1 MANVGSL
8 TIQMAADLAKLQS
21 DMGKA
26 TQIVEKFASNAKK
39 ILGVIGVGISLNY
52 LKNLANTALDAGDK
66 LADLTV
72 KTGLSVEM
80 LQDLELAAK
89 MTDIPLEKMTM
100 TMTKLQIA
108 VSDALA
114 GQGKAMGVLSKMGI
128 DPKSLK
134 DADQLLG
141 AVLDKISKM
150 NDTGALADAAKL
162 VGGKQASSLVL
173 LADAYTRA
181 RDIMKSFGLALD
193 GLDTAKL
200 SEASDIMKALGHYTD
215 LATRQIMVGM
225 TPALVGIINWLMKLG
240 EGGENAKDKW
250 QSFGKVIGDV
260 MITAIQW
267 TIKAIAEVKILINE
281 LESIGRRTSIKSFM
295 GVSYLSIAE
304 ENEWERNERQ
314 AQNER
319 LRKRAKIEADSIRI
333 AEGSI
338 IPTKK
343 SRKLGAA
350 GLDESSLKKL
360 QDEEEK
366 RLKRIGDAVLE
377 SQKVINDI
385 KKEELDIIIKK
396 IELTKQMDSVLSE
409 QAIIEAE
416 IYNIGKLDKEQL
428 SIEQIRYENSKKQLE
443 LDKES
448 INQKLYSTLTQ
459 QTERDQ
465 LISMLKLLEQKG
477 VLLDKN
483 FDKYQKERDLQLKL
497 KYDAITGMQ
506 SGLSKLQ
513 EEYES
518 QGRQMESFTIS
529 TFKTM
534 EDAILDF
541 TSGTEFSFKNMV
553 ISINRELQR
562 ILLQQLLFAPLA
574 KSLGQFTSS
583 YGGGGL
589 LSGFG
594 GMLSTIGGGGNW
606 QSAWDIFS
614 LGGNDAVLGM
624 LAKGGVIN
632 RGNLQKF
639 AGGGIFHTPKLFPM
653 ANGNIG
659 MLGEAGPEAVMPLTR
674 GPDGKLGVSSSNNSQ
689 PVNINIYANDA
700 KSFDEMVRRNPESI
714 TSIISKALKGN
725 GQLRHDIRNT
735 R

>member
-1 MANVGSL
+1 MATQIGQVIIGMAANVANL
-8 TIQMAADLAKLQS
+8 QKDL
-21 DMGKA
+21 GKA

-295 GVSYLSIAE
+295 GVSYLSIA
-304 ENEWERNERQ
+304 
-314 AQNER
+314 
-319 LRKRAKIEADSIRI
+319 
-333 AEGSI
+333 
-338 IPTKK
+338 
-343 SRKLGAA
+343 
-350 GLDESSLKKL
+350 
-360 QDEEEK
+360 
-366 RLKRIGDAVLE
+366 
-377 SQKVINDI
+377 KV
-385 KKEELDIIIKK
+385 
-396 IELTKQMDSVLSE
+396 S
-409 QAIIEAE
+409 
-416 IYNIGKLDKEQL
+416 
-428 SIEQIRYENSKKQLE
+428 
-443 LDKES
+443 
-448 INQKLYSTLTQ
+448 
-459 QTERDQ
+459 
-465 LISMLKLLEQKG
+465 
-477 VLLDKN
+477 
-483 FDKYQKERDLQLKL
+483 
-497 KYDAITGMQ
+497 
-506 SGLSKLQ
+506 
-513 EEYES
+513 
-518 QGRQMESFTIS
+518 
-529 TFKTM
+529 
-534 EDAILDF
+534 
-541 TSGTEFSFKNMV
+541 
-553 ISINRELQR
+553 
-562 ILLQQLLFAPLA
+562 
-574 KSLGQFTSS
+574 
-583 YGGGGL
+583 
-589 LSGFG
+589 
-594 GMLSTIGGGGNW
+594 
-606 QSAWDIFS
+606 
-614 LGGNDAVLGM
+614 
-624 LAKGGVIN
+624 
-632 RGNLQKF
+632 
-639 AGGGIFHTPKLFPM
+639 
-653 ANGNIG
+653 
-659 MLGEAGPEAVMPLTR
+659 
-674 GPDGKLGVSSSNNSQ
+674 
-689 PVNINIYANDA
+689 
-700 KSFDEMVRRNPESI
+700 
-714 TSIISKALKGN
+714 
-725 GQLRHDIRNT
+725 
-735 R
+735 